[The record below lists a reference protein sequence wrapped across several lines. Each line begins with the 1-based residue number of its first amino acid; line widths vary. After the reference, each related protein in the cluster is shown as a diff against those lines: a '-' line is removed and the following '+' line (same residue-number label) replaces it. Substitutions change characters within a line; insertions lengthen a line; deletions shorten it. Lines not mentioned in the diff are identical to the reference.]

1 MENEEL
7 ESFEEFKVF
16 FSEQYSMLKKLEV
29 ENKNSLAKINE
40 KNAVRPYYKNKEAAS
55 NMVSVLTVN
64 FKVKE

>member
-1 MENEEL
+1 MKNEEL

-40 KNAVRPYYKNKEAAS
+40 KNAVHPYYKNKEAAS

-64 FKVKE
+64 FRVKE